1 MSKETISFRI
11 PTEKRTAVDQ
21 LAAALDRDR
30 SAIIN
35 EAIDAYLEL
44 HHWQIEHIRRA
55 LAEADSGV
63 EGVAHDEVFK
73 RLRSRIDARV
83 KPAD

>member
-11 PTEKRTAVDQ
+11 PATKRAAVDE

-44 HHWQIEHIRRA
+44 HHWQVDHISRA

-63 EGVAHDEVFK
+63 EGVAHEDVFK
-73 RLRSRIDARV
+73 RVRSRIDARL
-83 KPAD
+83 KHAG